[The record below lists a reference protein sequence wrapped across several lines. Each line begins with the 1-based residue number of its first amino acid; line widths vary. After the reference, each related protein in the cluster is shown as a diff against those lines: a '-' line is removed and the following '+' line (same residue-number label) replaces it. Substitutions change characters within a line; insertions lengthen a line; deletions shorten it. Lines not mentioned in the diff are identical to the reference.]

1 MDKDQK
7 VHLLKLT
14 TGEEVMCKLVE
25 KEDTYEMIDAVSFRW
40 GLEYDEN
47 LARNVER
54 LQPSSFPVNASLGRY
69 DIKKE
74 NVMLT
79 APPRQEAITVYHGFV
94 ASVLNYTTNQPNP
107 NS

>member
-1 MDKDQK
+1 MNDQT

>member
-1 MDKDQK
+1 MDK

-25 KEDTYEMIDAVSFRW
+25 KEDTFEMIDAVSFRW
-40 GLEYDEN
+40 GLEWDEN
-47 LARNVER
+47 LERNVER

-69 DIKKE
+69 EIRKK
-74 NVMLT
+74 NVMVIC
-79 APPRQEAITVYHGFV
+79 PPRSEAITVYHGFV

>member
-1 MDKDQK
+1 MNDQI

-25 KEDTYEMIDAVSFRW
+25 KKDTYEMIDAVSFRW

>member
-1 MDKDQK
+1 MNDQT

-25 KEDTYEMIDAVSFRW
+25 KEDSYEIIEAVSFRW
-40 GLEYDEN
+40 GLEYDKD
-47 LARNVER
+47 LGRNVER

-69 DIKKE
+69 EIKKE
-74 NVMLT
+74 NVMLS
-79 APPRQEAITVYHGFV
+79 APPRPEALTVYHGFV
-94 ASVLNYTTNQPNP
+94 ASVLNYSSNQPNP

>member
-1 MDKDQK
+1 MNDQT

-54 LQPSSFPVNASLGRY
+54 FSAVR
-69 DIKKE
+69 
-74 NVMLT
+74 
-79 APPRQEAITVYHGFV
+79 
-94 ASVLNYTTNQPNP
+94 
-107 NS
+107 